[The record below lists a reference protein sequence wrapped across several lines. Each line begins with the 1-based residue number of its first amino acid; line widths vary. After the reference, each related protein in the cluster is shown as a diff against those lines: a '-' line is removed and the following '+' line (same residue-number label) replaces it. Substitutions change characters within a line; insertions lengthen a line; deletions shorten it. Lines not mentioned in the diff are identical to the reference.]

1 VILSNSESLPPG
13 FIGIFVFLFGLI
25 FGSFG
30 NVLIARL
37 PNSENIAKPRSRCP
51 HCKKLI
57 AWYDNIPVLSFLI
70 LKAKC
75 RQCKNPI
82 SIRYPII
89 ELLSAILFLG
99 IYLRMG
105 LTWTWLE
112 MAIFAW
118 AGLVASVIDIDH
130 RILPDVITLPGIVI
144 GLLGAMLNPDRLFID
159 ALAGVLGGGGF
170 LWLVAYVY
178 SAIRKE
184 EGMGGGDIKLIAW
197 IGAVLGWRAVIFSI
211 LVSSISGSIF
221 GLSIAAFKKS
231 GLKTAIP
238 FGPFLYGAA
247 ILYIF
252 IGVGAMRAYLSI
264 FFPFAE

>member
-1 VILSNSESLPPG
+1 VILSNASNLPPG
-13 FIGIFVFLFGLI
+13 FLGAFIFIFGLLL
-25 FGSFG
+25 GSFG
-30 NVLIARL
+30 NVLILRL
-37 PNSENIAKPRSRCP
+37 PADENIAKPRSRCP
-51 HCKKLI
+51 HCKKMI
-57 AWYDNIPVLSFLI
+57 AWYDNIPVISFLI

-75 RQCKNPI
+75 RNCKNPI

-89 ELLSAILFLG
+89 ELLSALLFLG

-118 AGLVASVIDIDH
+118 AGLVASAIDVDH

-144 GLLGAMLNPDRLFID
+144 GLLGALLNPDRLFID
-159 ALAGVLGGGGF
+159 ALVGVIGGGGF
-170 LWLVAYVY
+170 LWLVAYIY

-211 LVSSISGSIF
+211 LVSSITGSVF
-221 GLSIAAFKKS
+221 GLCTAAFKKS

-238 FGPFLYGAA
+238 FGPFLYSAA

-252 IGVGAMRAYLSI
+252 IGVGAVHAYLEI
-264 FFPFAE
+264 FFPFTE